1 MMEGINYWF
10 GEPPVFVKTM
20 STQAIEQAL
29 KAVVNED
36 GGKWLSVY
44 GSLQSGK

>member
-1 MMEGINYWF
+1 MEGINYWF
-10 GEPPVFVKTM
+10 GEPSVFVKTM
-20 STQAIEQAL
+20 STQAIEQVL

-36 GGKWLSVY
+36 RGKWLSVY